1 MRSSPRA
8 CQRLLNACEKLRRI
22 LSANRDAS
30 VSLDCLVGDTDVT
43 CSLTRSQLEEM
54 AQPVIE
60 SADSVCKRL
69 LGEAGIDSKQLH
81 SVEVIGG
88 LSRMP
93 AIADAIG
100 SALQHP
106 LRRSLNADE
115 AVARGAALAA
125 AMTSKHFK
133 AKPFRLVEAAGF
145 PLRFGWRVLDGG
157 SQGSASLRRGTVLP
171 WRAEHEVQISPRE
184 KLHCECCEEAD
195 NDGTGG
201 NSDALRSPLLR
212 CLIACPSV
220 SGGASLR
227 LPSMLGWAS
236 GRASTAEM
244 CVKLTTHVDEDGM
257 PHITATMLAEAEK
270 MANADKS
277 IDPNKMSAASS
288 VSDDTATVGGGETG
302 VNTESFGPANELMDG
317 NGSPGANEGNGDVA
331 KDVTVATD
339 EMPVSVTWEL
349 QLGLSADQIES
360 LRAREVEMATRDA
373 EIERT
378 LAMKNSLE
386 ASLYTSRDAL
396 ADQLAPYASEAE
408 ADTLRE
414 VINEV
419 EDWLYTGNRF
429 DHSRAKRK
437 PDDPISATA
446 LRLGAL
452 APFPASPTPSF
463 MPMSHLWC
471 ALIPQRVPMCR
482 AGSTRPRLQPLPTL
496 LLQSR
501 SVFVYLWSSP
511 LSS

>member
-1 MRSSPRA
+1 M
-8 CQRLLNACEKLRRI
+8 
-22 LSANRDAS
+22 
-30 VSLDCLVGDTDVT
+30 
-43 CSLTRSQLEEM
+43 
-54 AQPVIE
+54 IE